1 MTRNPQNKRKS
12 GSEDADRDKMES
24 LDAEEENIRKFM
36 ETWSQ
41 IKFDSN
47 KNSFTG
53 KNEKGYTV
61 DIDIDAVQN
70 FDEGGMIKIAYL
82 ESLKTKK
89 KDQWVKLPSEYKSY
103 INEFAK
109 DVLTYEDQIKKQKN
123 IISDGMIPK
132 LENCFHALK
141 NGVDKVFVGSIG
153 ILNSEEK
160 STQLKI

>member
-12 GSEDADRDKMES
+12 GSEDADRDKMETR

-61 DIDIDAVQN
+61 DIDIDAVQK
-70 FDEGGMIKIAYL
+70 FDEEGMIKIAYL
-82 ESLKTKK
+82 ESLKTKQ
-89 KDQWVKLPSEYKSY
+89 KDQWVELPSEYNPIST
-103 INEFAK
+103 N
-109 DVLTYEDQIKKQKN
+109 LQK
-123 IISDGMIPK
+123 I
-132 LENCFHALK
+132 F
-141 NGVDKVFVGSIG
+141 
-153 ILNSEEK
+153 
-160 STQLKI
+160 